1 MLFELKCLYLSLFM
15 KILATIFAFSL
26 LTAVRLSAAPIV
38 PDSVGKAFLAASDS
52 LKAAPS
58 IQISLSY
65 TFGQQSSANGSLRAT
80 QYIEAPEM
88 IVPAGITPEL
98 LARNDSLKSE
108 RQLQMRSD
116 SSKAAEFAQKA
127 GEYLHYDTISNKKE
141 KLAAENEAIT
151 YTLKA
156 IHYYSRCDDTTGL
169 RTSFDILAKVYRSE
183 KKYVQAKWFIL
194 QSNTISRVKNDVPN
208 IITSLLLLASIK
220 TDIKDYNL
228 AMRDLNEAMKLA
240 DSSRE
245 PKTAAMVQL
254 GFVMLY
260 NNMKNYGKADI
271 ALKRYNFINDSLQHN
286 SDAKL
291 AAAADSVQRK
301 KKLYLTSSRRS
312 SKTSSSKK
320 TALL

>member
-1 MLFELKCLYLSLFM
+1 M
-15 KILATIFAFSL
+15 KVLVTIFAFSL
-26 LTAVRLSAAPIV
+26 LIAVKLSAATVV

-52 LKAAPS
+52 LKAASYTPVV
-58 IQISLSY
+58 LSY
-65 TFGQQSSANGSLRAT
+65 TFGQQSSTNGSLRAT
-80 QYIEAPEM
+80 RYIESPAM
-88 IVPAGITPEL
+88 ISPAGITPEL
-98 LARNDSLKSE
+98 LAMTDSIKTA

-127 GEYLHYDTISNKKE
+127 GEYLNYDTISNKKD

-156 IHYYSRCDDTTGL
+156 IHYYSRCDDTIGL

-254 GFVMLY
+254 GYVMLY
-260 NNMKNYGKADI
+260 NNMKNYSKADI
-271 ALKRYNFINDSLQHN
+271 ALKRYNFINDSVQH
-286 SDAKL
+286 SADAKL
-291 AAAADSVQRK
+291 AAAADSVQHK
-301 KKLYLTSSRRS
+301 KKFYLTSSRRA